1 MEELLAELEEQ
12 EKRLLGEGAE
22 PLGGED
28 DGNAKGENSGSG

>member
-22 PLGGED
+22 PSGGED
-28 DGNAKGENSGSG
+28 NGNAKGENSGSG